1 MSRPNIIQI
10 VADQHHRDALGCAD
24 QATVST
30 PYLDGIAKHGM
41 VFEQASTH
49 TLNTAAASMS
59 LFSGRFPRA
68 EEKAVT
74 THWLPNR
81 LRKAG
86 YTTAYIGTAAGCPA
100 KAGFDHTQLVHA
112 PGTSLDDDEYCDWL
126 LERKAPAS
134 VVRAHRE
141 SKEGPAPISQEW
153 NESTWI
159 ATQAVRFLKSAR
171 EPFYLSIH
179 FPQPMAPYSPPQPWA
194 SRYKADETQS
204 FQGLSDVE
212 LTKIGGKRL
221 AWYQGL
227 VSFVDSQIGR
237 VLGMLSA
244 QGQTNTIMIYTA
256 NQGHAFGAQ
265 AKDDGASILAIHEAE
280 SRIPLIISGV
290 HGQRRGVR
298 SRVLT
303 QHTDMAPTLLDLV
316 GLNPDP
322 DGDGLSLVG
331 HLRGEKRVVHRGAY
345 CETREE
351 QSVMRNQDYSLV
363 LNAQGEAEGLY
374 AHHESRGALSRNLLG
389 VRKHITAQV
398 QLMRAVKHRLPQ
410 LRQK

>member
-49 TLNTAAASMS
+49 TLNTAAASIS

-74 THWLPNR
+74 TQWLPKR
-81 LRKAG
+81 LRKSG
-86 YTTAYIGTAAGCPA
+86 YTTAYIGSAAGCPA
-100 KAGFDHTQLVHA
+100 KAGFDHTHLVHA
-112 PGTSLDDDEYCDWL
+112 PGTSPDDDEYCDWL
-126 LERKAPAS
+126 REREAPVS

-141 SKEGPAPISQEW
+141 PKEGPAPISQEW

-159 ATQAVRFLKSAR
+159 ATQAVRFLKSTS

-179 FPQPMAPYSPPQPWA
+179 FPQPMPPFCPPQPWA
-194 SRYKADETQS
+194 SQYKASEAKL
-204 FQGLSDVE
+204 FAGLTHID
-212 LTKIGGKRL
+212 LTKIGQKRL
-221 AWYQGL
+221 AWYKGL
-227 VSFVDSQIGR
+227 VSHVDSQIGR

-265 AKDDGASILAIHEAE
+265 PKDNGATTMAIHEAE

-345 CETREE
+345 CETREG
-351 QSVMRNQDYSLV
+351 QSVMRNKDYSLV
-363 LNAQGEAEGLY
+363 LNAAGEAEGVY
-374 AHHESRGALSRNLLG
+374 AHHDTRGALARNLLG
-389 VRKHITAQV
+389 SRKHITAQV
-398 QLMRAVKHRLPQ
+398 QLMRAIKHRLPQ
-410 LRQK
+410 LGQE